1 MRLTEE
7 IYVYEWTNPME
18 NNCNS
23 FYIGGTVRALIDP
36 GLKRFFPD
44 LLKSLEDDGIGRDD
58 IRHVILTHSHPD
70 HFEASELFNGEDVL
84 IGMHRQ
90 EISFHAGTGAV
101 LYNWFG
107 IDFPKTSIN
116 MPLDSGEAMLGD
128 QSFRILLVPGHSP
141 GSLALYWPEKK
152 ALFSGDVIFD
162 RNVGRSDFPGGDTR
176 LLKKSIRALS
186 ELDTEILLPGH
197 MGIVEGGDA
206 VKRNFEMVIRQI
218 FPYM

>member
-1 MRLTEE
+1 MKIAED

-36 GLKRFFPD
+36 GLKRFLPD
-44 LLKSLEDDGIGRDD
+44 LLKSMESDGISRDD
-58 IRHVILTHSHPD
+58 IRHVVLTHSHPD
-70 HFEASELFNGEDVL
+70 HFEASELLSGKNVL
-84 IGMHRQ
+84 IAMHRQ
-90 EISFHAGTGAV
+90 EISFHTGTGAI

-107 IDFPKTSIN
+107 IDYPKTEIN
-116 MPLDSGEAMLGD
+116 MPLESGEVMLGGE
-128 QSFRILLVPGHSP
+128 SFQILLVPGHSP

-152 ALFSGDVIFD
+152 ALFSVDVIFD
-162 RNVGRSDFPGGDTR
+162 RNVGRSDFPGGDTQ

-186 ELDTEILLPGH
+186 GLDTEILFPGH
-197 MGIVEGGDA
+197 MGIIEGGDA
-206 VKRNFEMVIRQI
+206 VKRNFEIVIRQI